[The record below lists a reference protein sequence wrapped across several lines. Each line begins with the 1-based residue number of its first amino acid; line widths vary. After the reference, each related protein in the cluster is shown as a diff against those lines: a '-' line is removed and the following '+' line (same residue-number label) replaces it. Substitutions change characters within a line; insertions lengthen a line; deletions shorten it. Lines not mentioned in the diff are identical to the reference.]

1 MTSAA
6 LALAL
11 GLGLKEWIAR
21 PRVTLILR
29 HRSRPAEVSDRVV
42 TRRMDTGE
50 TAAFVRLRVDN
61 RGRSTARRVG
71 VRVLQVHHYDDRE
84 DAWIRTTPEL
94 DGRLLQPSNQLPD
107 AQSLDTLD
115 VFPSSDGIV
124 DLASVNCDAGSAGFG
139 CISVEIG
146 YPRPRNGANLLE
158 PGTWQ
163 LDLLVSG
170 DNITAKR
177 YFVVLSFDGA
187 TPGLNSAEIW
197 DHFRIDGPST
207 HREPLVAAHRASPAQ
222 TRVQAR
228 GRSTP
233 VHKPNRGGAGSG
245 V

>member
-1 MTSAA
+1 LWADASLTAIFAMWLIALRPDWFIAVGSLTSAA

-50 TAAFVRLRVDN
+50 TAAFIRLRVDN

-71 VRVLQVHHYDDRE
+71 VRVLQVHHYDERE

-94 DGRLLQPSNQLPD
+94 DGRLLQPSNQLPH

-124 DLASVNCDAGSAGFG
+124 DLASVNCDHDSEGFG
-139 CISVEIG
+139 RISVEIG
-146 YPRPRNGANLLE
+146 YPRPRNEASLLE

-177 YFVVLSFDGA
+177 YFVVISFDGA
-187 TPGLNSAEIW
+187 TPGLISAEIW
-197 DHFRIDGPST
+197 DHFRIDGPSP
-207 HREPLVAAHRASPAQ
+207 RRGSL
-222 TRVQAR
+222 AR
-228 GRSTP
+228 R
-233 VHKPNRGGAGSG
+233 
-245 V
+245 